1 MTTKRMNSSTRV
13 NPSVAKLCQVVTL
26 DELHARI
33 KKRKAND
40 VHVLVT
46 GDCHLGSRAV
56 PTRNIVNA
64 LDKATSSEILKY
76 TDSVI
81 INGDLIDR
89 RISLASDEAQQYI
102 DFAMR
107 LLLRCSQNEVSLDVL
122 EGTPSHDNGQP
133 ALMAM
138 FAKHMAGNGKIPLRY
153 IDDITIIDLLQDPLK
168 NSPWGYPLKALFIP
182 DEISPDSTTTWRKVT
197 ELLRLQNLEQVD
209 QTYIHGMMRYQEPM
223 YSEKSHVEENYLG
236 ITKYRIAINHWHLP
250 SAKDRIVAPGSI
262 ERMRHGEEETK
273 GFYYTILSKKGAE
286 DFFVINPVAAIFE
299 TLDITGCTLTEIN
312 KQLDRRSDYPVDSR
326 IRLKMSRKDEGFSV
340 LSEIK
345 RQYDKFKITELIE
358 DTADIAKID
367 IALTATHSGISVNSS
382 NVQEMLQPYLSG
394 VGDDLMGKINEL
406 IGGQDES

>member
-1 MTTKRMNSSTRV
+1 MTTKRMNSSSRV

-26 DELHARI
+26 DELHTRI
-33 KKRKAND
+33 KKRKATD

-46 GDCHLGSRAV
+46 GDCHIGSRSI
-56 PTRNIVNA
+56 PTLCIVRA
-64 LDKATSSEILKY
+64 LEKATSSEILKY

-81 INGDLIDR
+81 INGDLLDR
-89 RISLASDEAQQYI
+89 RISLASEESERYI
-102 DFAMR
+102 EFAMR
-107 LLLRCSQNEVSLDVL
+107 LILRCSQNGVSLDVL

-133 ALMAM
+133 ALMAL
-138 FAKHMAGNGKIPLRY
+138 FAKYMAGNDKIPLRY
-153 IDDITIIDLLQDPLK
+153 INDVAIVDLLQDPLK

-182 DEISPDSTTTWRKVT
+182 DEISPDSALTWWKVS
-197 ELLRLQNLEQVD
+197 ELLRLNNIEQVD

-273 GFYYTILSKKGAE
+273 GFYYTILTKDGAE
-286 DFFVINPVAAIFE
+286 DFFVINPVATIFE
-299 TLDITGCTLTEIN
+299 TLDVKDCTLSEIH
-312 KQLDRRSDYPVDSR
+312 KQLDSRLDYPDDSR
-326 IRLKMSRKDEGFSV
+326 IRLKMSRKDEGFAV

-345 RQYDKFKITELIE
+345 RKYPRFKITELIE

-367 IALTATHSGISVNSS
+367 LALTATHTGVSVNS
-382 NVQEMLQPYLSG
+382 NNIQEMLQPYLAG
-394 VGDDLMGKINEL
+394 VDEDVLGKINDL
-406 IGGQDES
+406 LRGT